1 MTQISITRALT
12 EVKHLNDRIN
22 RSTGMQFVGNARGK
36 DAFKVVLGNNQSVVD
51 VENIFKQNLQSA
63 LDLISRRD
71 LLKRKIVESNS
82 ATKVTVA
89 GETMSVSE
97 AIEKKASIQYK
108 INLLQSL
115 RQQYQQALNVSEQ
128 HNAKLYQEIDNA
140 VQQAYSND
148 KGKVDAEQ
156 YEAVAKPR
164 LQRNE
169 VSVIDSIKAQEV
181 IKKIDEEISAFV
193 SEIDFILS
201 ESNAKTLI
209 EV

>member
-1 MTQISITRALT
+1 MTQISVTRALT

-22 RSTGMQFVGNARGK
+22 RATGAQFVGNARGK
-36 DAFKVVLGNNQSVVD
+36 DSFKVVLGNNQSVTE

-63 LDLISRRD
+63 IDLIARRD

-82 ATKVTVA
+82 LTKIEVA
-89 GETMSVSE
+89 GETMTVSE
-97 AIEKKASIQYK
+97 AIEKKASIAYK
-108 INLLQSL
+108 NNLLTNL
-115 RQQYQQALNVSEQ
+115 RNQYRQVLTTAEQ
-128 HNAKLYQEIDNA
+128 HNTKLYQEIDNA

-169 VSVIDSIKAQEV
+169 VSVIDSIEIQKV
-181 IKKIDEEISAFV
+181 IDKLDQEISSFV
-193 SEIDFILS
+193 SEIDFVLS
-201 ESNAKTLI
+201 ESNAKTMI

>member
-1 MTQISITRALT
+1 MTQISVTRALT

-22 RSTGMQFVGNARGK
+22 RATGMQFVGNARGK
-36 DAFKVVLGNNQSVVD
+36 DTFKVVLGNNQSVAD

-82 ATKVTVA
+82 STKVTVA

-115 RQQYQQALNVSEQ
+115 RQQYQQALNVTEQ

-181 IKKIDEEISAFV
+181 IKKLDEEISAFV

>member
-1 MTQISITRALT
+1 MSQISVTRALT

-22 RSTGMQFVGNARGK
+22 RATSAQFVGNARGK
-36 DAFKVVLGNNQSVVD
+36 DSFKVVLGNNQSVTD
-51 VENIFKQNLQSA
+51 VESVFKQNLQSA
-63 LDLISRRD
+63 IDLIARRD

-82 ATKVTVA
+82 LTKIEVA
-89 GETMSVSE
+89 GEIMSVSE
-97 AIEKKASIQYK
+97 AIEKKASIPYK
-108 INLLQSL
+108 NNLLASL
-115 RQQYQQALNVSEQ
+115 RDQYRRVLTTAEQ

-169 VSVIDSIKAQEV
+169 VSVIDSIEIQKV
-181 IKKIDEEISAFV
+181 IDKLDQEISSFV
-193 SEIDFILS
+193 SEIDFVLS
-201 ESNAKTLI
+201 ESNAKTMI